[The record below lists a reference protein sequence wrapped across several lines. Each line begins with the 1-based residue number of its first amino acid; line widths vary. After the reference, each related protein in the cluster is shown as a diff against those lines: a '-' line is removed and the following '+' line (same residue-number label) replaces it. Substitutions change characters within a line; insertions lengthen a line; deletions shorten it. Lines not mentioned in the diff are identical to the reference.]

1 MPGIPVTLKAE
12 LVRFWIGGQP
22 GQLNK
27 IHYPLVKKKK
37 KIWEHSPVSAFT
49 QHTQDPSG
57 CRFSTSRRNSTTTF
71 KQMGEPVV

>member
-37 KIWEHSPVSAFT
+37 KKDLGTQSSVSIYPA
-49 QHTQDPSG
+49 HTRPQCVSILNLKTK
-57 CRFSTSRRNSTTTF
+57 FNNI
-71 KQMGEPVV
+71 